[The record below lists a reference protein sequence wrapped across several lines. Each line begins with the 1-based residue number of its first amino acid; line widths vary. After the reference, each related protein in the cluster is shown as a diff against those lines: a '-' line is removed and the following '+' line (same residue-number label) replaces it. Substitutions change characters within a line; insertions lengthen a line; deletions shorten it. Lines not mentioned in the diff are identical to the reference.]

1 MAINNFVL
9 SDPTC
14 ILNSVAFKSAIE
26 KVIEKSNESIDTV
39 KAAACQV
46 PLYQYISH

>member
-9 SDPTC
+9 ADPTC
-14 ILNSVAFKSAIE
+14 IVNSSAFKLAID

-46 PLYQYISH
+46 P